1 MCTAGEGGYGL
12 SGGER
17 RRVCIARALLK
28 DAPVRLLDEPTSAL
42 DAESAAAIGRM
53 LAALRER
60 KTIVVVTHRLD
71 WFSEA
76 DQLPLLER
84 GQVKWKGTPAAYAA
98 LFGLTM
104 T

>member
-1 MCTAGEGGYGL
+1 
-12 SGGER
+12 
-17 RRVCIARALLK
+17 
-28 DAPVRLLDEPTSAL
+28 
-42 DAESAAAIGRM
+42 M